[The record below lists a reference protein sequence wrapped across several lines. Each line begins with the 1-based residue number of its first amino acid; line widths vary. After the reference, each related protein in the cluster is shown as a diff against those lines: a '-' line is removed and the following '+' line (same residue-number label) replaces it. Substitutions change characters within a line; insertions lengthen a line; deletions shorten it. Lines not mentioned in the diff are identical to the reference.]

1 MDKSLCLIPGDALR
15 VCQPYSPRVPIP
27 HQSLFPLPAYLPR
40 LSAVRRGRKVQ
51 IRCESSSVVAV
62 RWTRLPLVCG
72 WVWGETNSK
81 RVISQAVPAL
91 GSSHDIPDCLKRT
104 SPPAPILCAN
114 SDDLYHST
122 LYGSL
127 RQSKTSQELF
137 T

>member
-1 MDKSLCLIPGDALR
+1 MDKSLCLMPGDALR

-62 RWTRLPLVCG
+62 KWTRLPLVCG
-72 WVWGETNSK
+72 WVWEETDSD

-91 GSSHDIPDCLKRT
+91 GSSHDTPDCLKRT
-104 SPPAPILCAN
+104 SHCAN

-127 RQSKTSQELF
+127 RQSMTSREFF